1 MLRHRTRAAYEVLS
15 FPGAARQAGVLA
27 AHGGA
32 GTGFPHVRCLFADQY
47 GTIGEGSGRV
57 AIDPVGGS
65 SPSRPLS
72 SLLIGEAE
80 DLDCEVG
87 EAWRPRSVSIRCLGT
102 AVQSEGVGVTYPGMH
117 DWEHCIRDTSQ
128 AKRRVFDKNRNS

>member
-32 GTGFPHVRCLFADQY
+32 GTGLPHVRCLFADQY

-57 AIDPVGGS
+57 AIDPAGGS
-65 SPSRPLS
+65 STSRPLS
-72 SLLIGEAE
+72 SLLIGEVE
-80 DLDCEVG
+80 DLDPEVG
-87 EAWRPRSVSIRCLGT
+87 EAWSPRSVSARFLGI
-102 AVQSEGVGVTYPGMH
+102 VEEPEVLWVTYPRMH
-117 DWEHCIRDTSQ
+117 DWEHCIRDTSRTK
-128 AKRRVFDKNRNS
+128 KRVVWQKSE